1 MLKIENIVVNYGN
14 LQALNGVS
22 LEVNQGEIVALL
34 GSNGAGKTTTINAVS
49 GMVPLRSGSITYKG
63 TQIDNLPAHDR
74 VKLGIVQVPEGRKL
88 FPSMTVLDNL
98 LIGSFLPKAR
108 AARKESLEMVLDI
121 FPKMA
126 DRRSQLAGSLS
137 GGEQQMCA
145 IGRAMMAKPELLM
158 LDEPSLGL
166 APVIVDTVFASL
178 EKIRDM
184 GVTILLVEQNL
195 LASLDIADRG
205 YVIEV
210 GSNVVNDTAK
220 GLAEN
225 QSIKAAYLGI

>member
-22 LEVNQGEIVALL
+22 LEVNEGEIVALL

-49 GMVPLRSGSITYKG
+49 GIIPVRMGNILYKG
-63 TQIDNLPAHDR
+63 EKINDIPAHDR
-74 VKLGIVQVPEGRKL
+74 VKMGIVQVPEGRKL

-98 LIGSFLPKAR
+98 LIGSYLPKAR
-108 AARKESLEMVLDI
+108 EARKETLEMVLDI

-126 DRRSQLAGSLS
+126 DRKLQLAGSLS

-145 IGRAMMAKPELLM
+145 IGRALMSQPELLM

-166 APVIVDTVFASL
+166 APVVVDTVFESL
-178 EKIRDM
+178 ERIKKL

-210 GSNVVNDTAK
+210 GSNVVDDTAE
-220 GLAEN
+220 GLAN
-225 QSIKAAYLGI
+225 NKDVKAAYLGI

>member
-1 MLKIENIVVNYGN
+1 MLKIDNIVVYYGN
-14 LQALNGVS
+14 LQALRGVS
-22 LEVNQGEIVALL
+22 LEVNKGEIVALL
-34 GSNGAGKTTTINAVS
+34 GSNGAGKSTTINTIS
-49 GMVPLRSGSITYKG
+49 GMVPLRSGTITYQG
-63 TQIDNLPAHDR
+63 QVINDMPAHDR

-98 LIGSFLPKAR
+98 IIGSYLPKAK
-108 AARKESLEMVLDI
+108 AARKETLEMVLDI

-126 DRRSQLAGSLS
+126 DRRKQLAGSLS

-145 IGRAMMAKPELLM
+145 IGRALMSKPELLM

-178 EKIRDM
+178 ERIRSM

-210 GSNVVNDTAK
+210 GANVVNDTAA
-220 GLAEN
+220 GLANNERVRT
-225 QSIKAAYLGI
+225 AYLGI

>member
-1 MLKIENIVVNYGN
+1 MLKIDNIFVKYGN

-22 LEVNQGEIVALL
+22 LEVNKGEIVALL
-34 GSNGAGKTTTINAVS
+34 GSNGAGKTTTINTIS
-49 GMVPLRSGSITYKG
+49 GLVPIQSGDILYKG
-63 TQIDNLPAHDR
+63 KSIVSIPAHER
-74 VKLGIVQVPEGRKL
+74 VREGIVQVPEGRRL
-88 FPSMTVLDNL
+88 FPSMTVMDNL
-98 LIGSFLPKAR
+98 LIGSYLPKAR
-108 AARKESLEMVLDI
+108 AERAQTLEMVLDI

-126 DRRSQLAGSLS
+126 DRRTQLAGSLS

-145 IGRAMMAKPELLM
+145 IGRALMAKPELLM

-178 EKIRDM
+178 EKICAM

-210 GSNVVNDTAK
+210 GSNVIDDTAE
-220 GLAEN
+220 GLAN
-225 QSIKAAYLGI
+225 NNDVKAA

>member
-1 MLKIENIVVNYGN
+1 MLKIDNIVVYYGN
-14 LQALNGVS
+14 LQALRGVS
-22 LEVNQGEIVALL
+22 LEVNKGEIVALL
-34 GSNGAGKTTTINAVS
+34 GSNGAGKSTTINTIS
-49 GMVPLRSGSITYKG
+49 GMVPLRSGTITY
-63 TQIDNLPAHDR
+63 QEQVINDMPAHDR

-98 LIGSFLPKAR
+98 IIGSYLPKAK
-108 AARKESLEMVLDI
+108 AARKETLEMVLDI

-126 DRRSQLAGSLS
+126 DRRKQLAGSLS

-145 IGRAMMAKPELLM
+145 IGRALMSKPELLM

-178 EKIRDM
+178 ERIRSM

-210 GSNVVNDTAK
+210 GANVVNDTAA
-220 GLAEN
+220 GLANNERVRT
-225 QSIKAAYLGI
+225 AYLGI

>member
-1 MLKIENIVVNYGN
+1 MLKIDNIVVRYGS

-22 LEVNQGEIVALL
+22 LEVNEGEIVALL
-34 GSNGAGKTTTINAVS
+34 GSNGAGKSTTINSVS
-49 GMVPLRSGSITYKG
+49 GIVPVVSGDILYKG
-63 TQIDNLPAHDR
+63 ESIKDLPAHER
-74 VKLGIVQVPEGRKL
+74 VKMGIVQVPEGRRL
-88 FPSMTVLDNL
+88 FPSMTVMDNL
-98 LIGSFLPKAR
+98 LAGNYLKDIREF
-108 AARKESLEMVLDI
+108 RKERLELVLDI

-126 DRRSQLAGSLS
+126 ERKNQLAGSLS

-145 IGRAMMAKPELLM
+145 IARALMTMPKLLM

-210 GSNVVNDTAK
+210 GNNVVNGTA
-220 GLAEN
+220 AELEN
-225 QSIKAAYLGI
+225 NDEIKAAYLGI

>member
-1 MLKIENIVVNYGN
+1 MYSRLLSSVLRMKIESSRPG
-14 LQALNGVS
+14 LMALISAINCW
-22 LEVNQGEIVALL
+22 
-34 GSNGAGKTTTINAVS
+34 KTPSRSKSTPYRTIQS
-49 GMVPLRSGSITYKG
+49 GDILYKG
-63 TQIDNLPAHDR
+63 KSIVSIPAHER
-74 VKLGIVQVPEGRKL
+74 VREGIVQVPEGRRL
-88 FPSMTVLDNL
+88 FPSMTVMDNL
-98 LIGSFLPKAR
+98 LIGSYLPKAR
-108 AARKESLEMVLDI
+108 AERAQTLEMVLDI

-126 DRRSQLAGSLS
+126 DRRTQLAGSLS

-145 IGRAMMAKPELLM
+145 IGRALMAKPELLM

-178 EKIRDM
+178 EKICAM

-210 GSNVVNDTAK
+210 GSNVIDDTAE
-220 GLAEN
+220 GLAN
-225 QSIKAAYLGI
+225 NNDVKAAYLGI

>member
-1 MLKIENIVVNYGN
+1 MLKIDNIFVKYGN

-22 LEVNQGEIVALL
+22 LEVNKGEIVALL
-34 GSNGAGKTTTINAVS
+34 GSNGAGKTTTINAIS
-49 GMVPLRSGSITYKG
+49 GLIPLKSGDILYNGKSI
-63 TQIDNLPAHDR
+63 NAMPAHER
-74 VKLGIVQVPEGRKL
+74 VQAGIVQVPEGRKL
-88 FPSMTVLDNL
+88 FPSMTVMDNL
-98 LIGSFLPKAR
+98 LIGSYLPKAR
-108 AARKESLEMVLDI
+108 AERAQTLEMVLEI

-145 IGRAMMAKPELLM
+145 IGRALMARPELLM

-178 EKIRDM
+178 ERIRNM

-195 LASLDIADRG
+195 LSSLDIADRG

-210 GSNVVNDTAK
+210 GSNVIDDTAE
-220 GLAEN
+220 GLAN
-225 QSIKAAYLGI
+225 NADVKAAYLGI

>member
-1 MLKIENIVVNYGN
+1 MLKIDNIFVKYGN

-34 GSNGAGKTTTINAVS
+34 GSNGAGKTTTINAIS
-49 GMVPLRSGSITYKG
+49 GLVPIQSGDILYKG
-63 TQIDNLPAHDR
+63 KSIVSIPAHER
-74 VKLGIVQVPEGRKL
+74 VRLGIVQVPEGRRL
-88 FPSMTVLDNL
+88 FPSMTVMDNL
-98 LIGSFLPKAR
+98 LIGSYLPKAR
-108 AARKESLEMVLDI
+108 AERAQTLEMVLDI

-126 DRRSQLAGSLS
+126 DRRTQLAGSLS

-145 IGRAMMAKPELLM
+145 IGRALMAKPELLM

-178 EKIRDM
+178 EKICAM

-210 GSNVVNDTAK
+210 GSNVIDDTAE
-220 GLAEN
+220 GLAN
-225 QSIKAAYLGI
+225 NSDVKAAYLGI